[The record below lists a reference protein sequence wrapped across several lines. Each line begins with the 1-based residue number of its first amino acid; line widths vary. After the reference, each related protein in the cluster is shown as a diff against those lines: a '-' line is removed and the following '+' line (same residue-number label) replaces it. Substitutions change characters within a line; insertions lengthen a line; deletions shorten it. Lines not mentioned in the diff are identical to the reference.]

1 MSSITTKGGDGG
13 DSSLYSGE
21 RLRKSDLFFE
31 TLGTLDE
38 LNSWMGVVRA
48 HLEDKQLKSA
58 VEASQRAL
66 FRVASNIA
74 TKPDTPLREQIQPLT
89 DSDLEQLEAFQ
100 GMLDERVKMPTTF
113 VIPGQD
119 RDAAWAD
126 VARTVCRRA
135 ERSVIRLAD
144 HTGLSL
150 KADIKYLNRLS
161 DVLFMVARYLEEG
174 GFLEK

>member
-38 LNSWMGVVRA
+38 LNSWMGVVRVR
-48 HLEDKQLKSA
+48 LDDTRLKNA
-58 VEASQRAL
+58 VESSQRAL

-74 TKPDTPLREQIQPLT
+74 TKPDTPLREQIQPLA
-89 DSDLEQLEAFQ
+89 DSDLDELEAFQ
-100 GMLDERVKMPTTF
+100 GMLDGLVKMPGTF
-113 VIPGQD
+113 VIPGQQ

-144 HTGLSL
+144 RTGLSL
-150 KADIKYLNRLS
+150 GTDIKYLNRLS
-161 DVLFMVARYLEEG
+161 DVLFMVARYLEAG